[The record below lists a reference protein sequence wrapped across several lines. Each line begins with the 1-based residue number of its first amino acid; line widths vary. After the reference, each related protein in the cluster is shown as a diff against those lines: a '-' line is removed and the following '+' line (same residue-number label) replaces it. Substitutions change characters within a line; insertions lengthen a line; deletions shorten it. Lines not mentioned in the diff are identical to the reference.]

1 MAWNIWKI
9 PTGDCSTVWK
19 VPATATVRPV
29 ASFTTRSNSPAGKI
43 QVRIVHTTMMENSRI

>member
-29 ASFTTRSNSPAGKI
+29 ASFTTRSNSPAGRT
-43 QVRIVHTTMMENSRI
+43 QVRMVQTTMMANSRT